1 MTTEINNATTNETAA
16 TETPVTAATEA
27 ATATKT
33 EAATAAETTPTPV
46 TNPAVP
52 DLVLH
57 PSSSPLDSIIW
68 VDLRNITYRAINPNY
83 QTETEFSVIKNSLRQ
98 FGWLTPITV
107 CRNPAWD
114 SSTWITGDND
124 TTVDTP
130 PALMLIDGAHRLSA
144 YTELLDQIKA
154 AKENGNS
161 IRITRKTKALTFTT
175 LVPVVVIDINH
186 FTPAQQEFLMRAMNT
201 SGAEDFSTLAQIQN
215 MMSDNSRK
223 TLATLG
229 IKQKGIAVSED
240 KLRLIEEVI
249 GELKDYA
256 ADKPKDDEANTDKA
270 NTNTNTNTDTETT
283 NKDDNNNE
291 TTNDKHEAT
300 DEENAE

>member
-1 MTTEINNATTNETAA
+1 MTTEINNATTNGTTA
-16 TETPVTAATEA
+16 TEAPVTAT
-27 ATATKT
+27 T
-33 EAATAAETTPTPV
+33 EAATAAKTTPTPV
-46 TNPAVP
+46 TNPEVP

-107 CRNPAWD
+107 CRNPAWNG
-114 SSTWITGDND
+114 STWITGDND
-124 TTVDTP
+124 DTTVDT

-270 NTNTNTNTDTETT
+270 DTDTNTETT

>member
-1 MTTEINNATTNETAA
+1 MTTETTTATTTAA
-16 TETPVTAATEA
+16 TPTTTPV
-27 ATATKT
+27 
-33 EAATAAETTPTPV
+33 P
-46 TNPAVP
+46 NPAVP

-57 PSSSPLDSIIW
+57 PSASPLDSIIW
-68 VDLRNITYRAINPNY
+68 VDLRNIAYRAINPNY
-83 QTETEFSVIKNSLRQ
+83 QTNTEFAVIKNSLRQ

-107 CRNPAWD
+107 CRNPSWNG
-114 SSTWITGDND
+114 STWITSDNAED
-124 TTVDTP
+124 SKIPPTP

-300 DEENAE
+300 DDENAE

>member
-1 MTTEINNATTNETAA
+1 MTTETTTATTTAA
-16 TETPVTAATEA
+16 TPTTTPV
-27 ATATKT
+27 
-33 EAATAAETTPTPV
+33 P
-46 TNPAVP
+46 NPAVP

-57 PSSSPLDSIIW
+57 PSASPLDSIIW
-68 VDLRNITYRAINPNY
+68 VDLRNIAYRAINPNY
-83 QTETEFSVIKNSLRQ
+83 QTNTEFAVIKNSLRQ

-107 CRNPAWD
+107 CRNPSWNG
-114 SSTWITGDND
+114 STWITSDNAED
-124 TTVDTP
+124 SSKIIPTP

-256 ADKPKDDEANTDKA
+256 ADKSKDDEANTDKA
-270 NTNTNTNTDTETT
+270 NTNTDTNTDTEIT

-300 DEENAE
+300 DDENAE

>member
-27 ATATKT
+27 ATA
-33 EAATAAETTPTPV
+33 AETTSTPV

-114 SSTWITGDND
+114 GSTWVTGDND
-124 TTVDTP
+124 DTTVDIP
-130 PALMLIDGAHRLSA
+130 PLMLIDGAHRLSA

-161 IRITRKTKALTFTT
+161 IRITRETKALTFTT

-300 DEENAE
+300 DDENAE

>member
-16 TETPVTAATEA
+16 TEAPVTAATEA
-27 ATATKT
+27 ATAAKT
-33 EAATAAETTPTPV
+33 TSTPV

-114 SSTWITGDND
+114 GSTWITGDND
-124 TTVDTP
+124 DTTVDTTTTP
-130 PALMLIDGAHRLSA
+130 LMLIDGAHRLSA
-144 YTELLDQIKA
+144 YTELLDQAKA

-240 KLRLIEEVI
+240 KLRLIEGVI

-300 DEENAE
+300 DDENAE